1 MSENT
6 TKKVEEQQVNQ
17 PVYLDLNRALTL
29 ETLLFNTAVRTF
41 NNEGIPL
48 TVASL
53 IMRSVAGRIDNM
65 TNQSL
70 IEENM
75 QLQNALAQY
84 QQKEQQTPKQEG
96 SENNG

>member
-1 MSENT
+1 MNEN
-6 TKKVEEQQVNQ
+6 KNQNQDAQQ
-17 PVYLDLNRALTL
+17 YLDLNRMLTL

-48 TVASL
+48 TVASM
-53 IMRSVAGRIDNM
+53 IMRSVAGRVDNM
-65 TNQSL
+65 ANQSL

-84 QQKEQQTPKQEG
+84 QQKEAQQKQEG
-96 SENNG
+96 SEVSE

>member
-1 MSENT
+1 MNENKNQNQDT
-6 TKKVEEQQVNQ
+6 QQ
-17 PVYLDLNRALTL
+17 YLDLNRMLTL

-48 TVASL
+48 TVAYM
-53 IMRSVAGRIDNM
+53 IMRSVAGRVDNM
-65 TNQSL
+65 ANQSL

-84 QQKEQQTPKQEG
+84 QQKEAQQKQEG
-96 SENNG
+96 SEVSE

>member
-1 MSENT
+1 MNEN
-6 TKKVEEQQVNQ
+6 KNQNQENQ

-29 ETLLFNTAVRTF
+29 ETLLFNTALRTF
-41 NNEGIPL
+41 DNEKIPL

-65 TNQSL
+65 ANQAL

-75 QLQNALAQY
+75 QLQSALAQY
-84 QQKEQQTPKQEG
+84 QQKEKQER
-96 SENNG
+96 SEVNE

>member
-1 MSENT
+1 MNENKNQNQDT
-6 TKKVEEQQVNQ
+6 QQ
-17 PVYLDLNRALTL
+17 YLDLNRMLTL

-48 TVASL
+48 TVASM
-53 IMRSVAGRIDNM
+53 IMRSVAGRVDNM
-65 TNQSL
+65 ANQSL

-84 QQKEQQTPKQEG
+84 QQKEAQQKQEG
-96 SENNG
+96 SEVSE

>member
-1 MSENT
+1 MNEQNMQNQEN
-6 TKKVEEQQVNQ
+6 QQQ
-17 PVYLDLNRALTL
+17 YLDLNRMLTL

-48 TVASL
+48 TVASM

-65 TNQSL
+65 ANQAL

-75 QLQNALAQY
+75 QLQNALSKLQI
-84 QQKEQQTPKQEG
+84 KDHPEG
-96 SENNG
+96 SEVSE